1 MSTEG
6 TSTHAPGTSTT
17 GADGTTT
24 DDIRRYWDDFAA
36 EYDSYPD
43 HGLLDSD
50 TRSAWKDL
58 LRTWLPT
65 TPSLVADLACGTGTM
80 SVLMAELGHQVR
92 GVDLSAEMVRLAQ
105 AKAAPFGAAIEVQQ
119 GDAGDPPF
127 EPGTVDVVFARHIL
141 WTLPDP
147 TEALRRW
154 AGLLRP
160 GGRLV
165 LVEGRWGLESAAD
178 KPALPWSAGV
188 PSEELAAVVGELV
201 GEPVV
206 IQLTDSVFWGKHIE
220 HERYLL
226 RALAPVATP

>member
-6 TSTHAPGTSTT
+6 TSTAPTST
-17 GADGTTT
+17 DE
-24 DDIRRYWDDFAA
+24 IRRYWDDFAA

-50 TRSAWKDL
+50 IRSAWKDL

-92 GVDLSAEMVRLAQ
+92 GVDLSAEMVRLAR
-105 AKAAPFGAAIEVQQ
+105 AKAAPFGAAIQVTQ

-127 EPGTVDVVFARHIL
+127 GPGSVDVVFARHIQ

-154 AGLLRP
+154 AALLRP
-160 GGRLV
+160 GGLML
-165 LVEGRWGLESAAD
+165 LVEGRWGLEAAAD

-188 PSEELAAVVGELV
+188 PSDELTAVVGELV
-201 GEPVV
+201 GEATVV
-206 IQLTDSVFWGKHIE
+206 QLTDSAFWGKDIE

-226 RALAPVATP
+226 RAVASTATT